1 MPCIFHRQ
9 KLKSQSIS
17 NFFYFQII
25 LLRIYCHVILS
36 TQVNI
41 NLTAVNVLAMKWH
54 ALTIERKDQCV
65 SLVEDA
71 KQSCLLW
78 PTSKQQQALVLCP
91 TWPSTL
97 SWPRTAEPWPL
108 RAIETH
114 NHMQA
119 GHSFGDIG
127 HDAECVMRK
136 NQVTVDMT
144 RCPRTRNLLHH
155 TALAEL
161 AVMTIEQLEGQS
173 HCHYI
178 GQARNLCPSGSW
190 TLS

>member
-1 MPCIFHRQ
+1 MTYNNQDLQSKLKKFLGLHIIFEKMSCISNRQ

-71 KQSCLLW
+71 KQSCLL
-78 PTSKQQQALVLCP
+78 
-91 TWPSTL
+91 
-97 SWPRTAEPWPL
+97 
-108 RAIETH
+108 
-114 NHMQA
+114 
-119 GHSFGDIG
+119 
-127 HDAECVMRK
+127 
-136 NQVTVDMT
+136 
-144 RCPRTRNLLHH
+144 
-155 TALAEL
+155 
-161 AVMTIEQLEGQS
+161 
-173 HCHYI
+173 
-178 GQARNLCPSGSW
+178 
-190 TLS
+190 

>member
-1 MPCIFHRQ
+1 MSCIFHRQ

-65 SLVEDA
+65 SLVEHA

-78 PTSKQQQALVLCP
+78 PTSKQQALVLCP

-127 HDAECVMRK
+127 HDAEC
-136 NQVTVDMT
+136 NEEESSNSEDMMM
-144 RCPRTRNLLHH
+144 CPRTGHLLHY
-155 TALAEL
+155 TALADL

-173 HCHYI
+173 HCYCI